1 MLNWR
6 SRVKDGSGILFILP
20 GFSRRIKKTI
30 DRAIEIFAK
39 AFGIK
44 RYSEQPG
51 PQGHA
56 QNNQRNSSNF

>member
-1 MLNWR
+1 MAAV
-6 SRVKDGSGILFILP
+6 SFILP

-51 PQGHA
+51 RRDTPKITKGIRQTF
-56 QNNQRNSSNF
+56 NF